1 MKNLL
6 IFCDTISYFFEK
18 KFIKKVRKTTH
29 KIFLRFYEE
38 LNDFLPN
45 EKRKVCFEHKYID
58 RTSVKDV
65 IESLGVPHTEV
76 DLILV
81 SGKSV
86 GFDYLIN
93 VGDDIS
99 VYPVFE
105 SLDITKIQCLRPKP
119 LRTPKFI
126 ADVHLG
132 KLTRY
137 LRMMGFDV
145 LYKNNFDDDEI
156 VNLSLTEKRA
166 ILTRDRGILKRGKVT
181 HGYWIR
187 STKVQE
193 QVVEV
198 IKRFDLKNIIKEF
211 SRCIDCNSLLI
222 KTDKENILNEL
233 PPKVASSQ
241 EEFHRCPACK
251 KNYWKGTHHQKMLT
265 FIKNIK
271 DIEF

>member
-1 MKNLL
+1 MKV
-6 IFCDTISYFFEK
+6 IQ
-18 KFIKKVRKTTH
+18 H
-29 KIFLRFYEE
+29 KIHLRFYEE
-38 LNDFLPN
+38 LNDFLPG
-45 EKRKVCFEHKYID
+45 EKRKISFEHTYID

-76 DLILV
+76 DLILAN
-81 SGKSV
+81 GKSV

-93 VGDDIS
+93 FDDDIS

-105 SLDITKIQCLRPKP
+105 SLDITDVQCLRPKP
-119 LRTPKFI
+119 LRNPKFV

-145 LYKNNFDDDEI
+145 LYKNDFDDDEI
-156 VNLSLTEKRA
+156 VKLSLKEKRA
-166 ILTRDRGILKRGKVT
+166 ILTRDRGILKRSKVL

-187 STKVQE
+187 STKVRE
-193 QVVEV
+193 QVIEV

-222 KTDKENILNEL
+222 KTNKNKILKEL
-233 PPKVASSQ
+233 PPKVASSLD
-241 EEFHRCPACK
+241 EFYRCPECK
-251 KNYWKGTHHQKMLT
+251 KNYWEGTHYQKMLS
-265 FIKNIK
+265 FIQSIK

>member
-1 MKNLL
+1 M
-6 IFCDTISYFFEK
+6 
-18 KFIKKVRKTTH
+18 RKTIH
-29 KIFLRFYEE
+29 KIYFRFYEE
-38 LNDFLPN
+38 LNDFLPG
-45 EKRKVCFEHKYID
+45 EKRKVPFEHIYID

-65 IESLGVPHTEV
+65 IESLGVPHTEI

-81 SGKSV
+81 NGKSV
-86 GFDYLIN
+86 GFDYLIS

-105 SLDITKIQCLRPKP
+105 SLDITDVQYLRPKP
-119 LRTPKFI
+119 LRNPKFI

-132 KLTRY
+132 KLARY

-145 LYKNNFDDDEI
+145 LYKNDFDDDEI
-156 VNLSLTEKRA
+156 VNVSLTGKRA
-166 ILTRDRGILKRGKVT
+166 ILTKDRGILKRSQVT

-211 SRCIDCNSLLI
+211 SRCIECNSLLI
-222 KTDKENILNEL
+222 KTNKDKILNEL
-233 PPKVASSQ
+233 PPKVARSQ
-241 EEFHRCPACK
+241 EEFYRCPVCK
-251 KNYWKGTHHQKMLT
+251 KNYWKGTHHQKMLF
-265 FIKNIK
+265 FIQSVK
-271 DIEF
+271 DDVFN